1 MVSVNDNQKK
11 RKTESKRAL
20 DLIGL
25 NSYKMPI
32 QDSATSSRPN

>member
-1 MVSVNDNQKK
+1 MVSVIDNQKE

-25 NSYKMPI
+25 NPYKMPI
-32 QDSATSSRPN
+32 QGSATSSRPN